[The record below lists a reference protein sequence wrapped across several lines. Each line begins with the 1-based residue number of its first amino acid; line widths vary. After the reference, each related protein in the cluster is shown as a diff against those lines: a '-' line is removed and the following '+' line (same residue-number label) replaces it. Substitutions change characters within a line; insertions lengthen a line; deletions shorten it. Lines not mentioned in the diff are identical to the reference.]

1 MRNPHIGPEL
11 PQVLFEVLFWALLL
25 VKALF
30 WTLEVLILLLEPYF
44 APFVALFCGLYLLF

>member
-44 APFVALFCGLYLLF
+44 APFVALFLWFILLF

>member
-11 PQVLFEVLFWALLL
+11 PQVLFEVLFWALFL